1 MSGKFDTVTVI
12 LVPGGPEVGFIVTF
26 GLPRLVRS
34 VVAHAVLITGIKSS
48 PINPK
53 EIDLFNYDFSILIAI
68 KI

>member
-12 LVPGGPEVGFIVTF
+12 LVPGGPDVGDIVTF

-34 VVAHAVLITGIKSS
+34 VVAHAVLITGIKSR

-53 EIDLFNYDFSILIAI
+53 EIDLFNYDLSVFIAI